1 MCLTDFNPVEKTSCK
16 AKSLGSGIGSASGLA
31 VTGALK
37 EEPADIL
44 NSLVNIKKEE
54 RENLSP
60 SISPVGFG
68 SIGMDN
74 SNISGTASILFNRIR

>member
-1 MCLTDFNPVEKTSCK
+1 MFNGFNPVEKSSCK
-16 AKSLGSGIGSASGLA
+16 AKSLVSGIGSASGLP
-31 VTGALK
+31 VTGAIK

-44 NSLVNIKKEE
+44 NNLVNIKKEE
-54 RENLSP
+54 RENLTP

-74 SNISGTASILFNRIR
+74 SNTSGTATNLFYRIR